1 MALIDYTKRQQSVL
15 SAHMQE
21 RERLYTDLAAQHQR
35 DAAAL
40 QELISTKDQ
49 ECRQLRSDVVKLSN
63 ELGESSRRATQSV
76 QHVRDELTAA
86 MAMHQGA
93 MRALQAEHRSDVDDL
108 RKQYEQQLRI
118 AQDELQAVKA
128 LLDGAQRT
136 AEEQRT
142 LLAANSTR
150 VVQDLREELSIS
162 KKQVEACIEEAGKH
176 ELALELEIHRLSSLL
191 KASEE
196 RSASLQ
202 QAIDQSTLERKALD
216 GLHEQETIKLRQE
229 LSAAHESIVRLAE
242 EYEIQLVD
250 AKAHA
255 SHAIQQQESNSDEL
269 LALQAMGDTFEGT
282 VQQLNRELAAAK
294 ALAAHGANE
303 HRKPD
308 ERSSVA
314 ARAAKIHTHNDERLK
329 WEHETRQMLADA
341 TRVLTERHSSEMENL
356 RQAHVV
362 KIADLSQQLMN
373 LKTALATGG
382 ATGTRSETKPRF
394 DVLVKVLQKP
404 LLSSWYHRWRRE
416 VTNKQFRSDY
426 QELLQ
431 KEERSRSQLMLLV
444 AKFTER
450 QQSTSSGGGY
460 VFGHGSSATS
470 STAALMLAGRMDGVT
485 TPASIVRSVH
495 NSPSDDSLATTPVS
509 HRQLQAQPEARGGGG
524 GTGSLATPQH
534 EQHRDFAISSGGRSN
549 SALRPIP
556 GNDSPNSSSNGGKSL
571 THNHQQ
577 HHSNANL
584 HVDVASY
591 SSERSA
597 SREVAHITAPSGGST
612 IDDVDALVLRGQ
624 QLLGRMTTS
633 LATAGTNPRA
643 RPSGPIQAVL
653 RSTTTSSSIT
663 STTATSDMRREK
675 GKMSRRE
682 F

>member
-1 MALIDYTKRQQSVL
+1 M
-15 SAHMQE
+15 
-21 RERLYTDLAAQHQR
+21 
-35 DAAAL
+35 
-40 QELISTKDQ
+40 
-49 ECRQLRSDVVKLSN
+49 
-63 ELGESSRRATQSV
+63 
-76 QHVRDELTAA
+76 
-86 MAMHQGA
+86 
-93 MRALQAEHRSDVDDL
+93 
-108 RKQYEQQLRI
+108 
-118 AQDELQAVKA
+118 
-128 LLDGAQRT
+128 
-136 AEEQRT
+136 
-142 LLAANSTR
+142 
-150 VVQDLREELSIS
+150 VQDLREELSIT

-216 GLHEQETIKLRQE
+216 GLHEQEAIKLRQE
-229 LSAAHESIVRLAE
+229 LSAAHESIVHLAE

-250 AKAHA
+250 DKAHA
-255 SHAIQQQESNSDEL
+255 SHAIQQQQSNSDEL

-294 ALAAHGANE
+294 ALAAHEANE
-303 HRKPD
+303 HRKAN
-308 ERSSVA
+308 ERSAVA
-314 ARAAKIHTHNDERLK
+314 ARAAKLDHDGAMEHLIHTHNDERLA
-329 WEHETRQMLADA
+329 WEHKTRQMVADA

-382 ATGTRSETKPRF
+382 ATGTPPRL

-426 QELLQ
+426 QEVLQ

-509 HRQLQAQPEARGGGG
+509 HRQLQAQPEARGGGA

-653 RSTTTSSSIT
+653 RSTATSSSIT
-663 STTATSDMRREK
+663 SATATSNVRREK